1 LSSPS
6 LMKYHTQLL
15 TLAGEGTGK
24 WTLSRLGTVE
34 ERLSVD
40 REIHLLEKKVRNT
53 RLPFSPHHC

>member
-1 LSSPS
+1 MLRPS

-24 WTLSRLGTVE
+24 WTLSRLGTAE

-40 REIHLLEKKVRNT
+40 REIHLLEAKVYSIDSS
-53 RLPFSPHHC
+53 LPVSG